1 MAESVTGG
9 PSSLPGP
16 EQRAG
21 TTLSHGALFS
31 AFFKIGILG
40 FGGVSGWVRQ
50 VLVEERGYLDDRE
63 FAGLLGV
70 ASVLPGANTVNMAV
84 MLGDRHQGFSGAL
97 CALAGLLLAP
107 LLCLVA
113 IATLYDHFSAHAG
126 VKDALAGA
134 AAATAGLVLANGIK
148 MGRGI
153 GAGSHAI
160 LVAGTTFAAIGVF
173 HLPLASSLLVIAP
186 ASLIACVIF
195 EP

>member
-1 MAESVTGG
+1 
-9 PSSLPGP
+9 
-16 EQRAG
+16 
-21 TTLSHGALFS
+21 LFS

-40 FGGVSGWVRQ
+40 FGGVTGWVRQ

-70 ASVLPGANTVNMAV
+70 VSVLPGANTVNMAV
-84 MLGDRHQGFSGAL
+84 MLGDRHQGLVGAL
-97 CALAGLLLAP
+97 FALAGLLLAP

-113 IATLYDHFSAHAG
+113 IATLYNHFSAIAG
-126 VKDALAGA
+126 ARHALAGA
-134 AAATAGLVLANGIK
+134 AAATAGLVFANAIK

-153 GAGSHAI
+153 GTGSRAI
-160 LVAGTTFAAIGVF
+160 LVAGTTFAAIGIF
-173 HLPLASSLLVIAP
+173 HLPLAASLLVIAP